1 MSLKK
6 KKRKKKEFSKTLLV
20 QESILVWLVT
30 LSCLVCCF
38 VCIFRSSFVELP
50 WLSAL
55 IASVW
60 GAYGVSQAFYYK
72 KSEKENI
79 KGGIVFEN
87 SLRDL
92 TFGAKQTD
100 TDEPVG

>member
-1 MSLKK
+1 MSLKR
-6 KKRKKKEFSKTLLV
+6 KKRKKKEFSKILLI
-20 QESILVWLVT
+20 QESLLVWLVT

-72 KSEKENI
+72 KSEKENT
-79 KGGIVFEN
+79 KDGITYLKAQKAFLAE
-87 SLRDL
+87 
-92 TFGAKQTD
+92 
-100 TDEPVG
+100 DESAVG